1 VVNPNKIKLV
11 TNKIKIIVK
20 DEITREK
27 SARGGK
33 DDSAVDVDS
42 NPTLQPVIMYG

>member
-1 VVNPNKIKLV
+1 MVNPNKIKLV

-20 DEITREK
+20 DEIAREK

-33 DDSAVDVDS
+33 DVDVDS